1 MRYFIKIDSVSA
13 GESGLITE
21 GKKQL
26 LILDVSYH
34 DKCDLTYSEYLNPE
48 TLNQIKDVFKS
59 IFKSPFTSDYVARK
73 FYDGKLNSTYE
84 EFMKHATLKKKGKE
98 NV

>member
-48 TLNQIKDVFKS
+48 TGEVEVETFNKVLKMLQNIIKLLE
-59 IFKSPFTSDYVARK
+59 RR
-73 FYDGKLNSTYE
+73 
-84 EFMKHATLKKKGKE
+84 
-98 NV
+98 

>member
-1 MRYFIKIDSVSA
+1 MRYFIDINPVSA

-48 TLNQIKDVFKS
+48 TGEVEVETFNKVLKNAS
-59 IFKSPFTSDYVARK
+59 RYNR
-73 FYDGKLNSTYE
+73 
-84 EFMKHATLKKKGKE
+84 TLKEELKL
-98 NV
+98 

>member
-34 DKCDLTYSEYLNPE
+34 DKSDLTYSEYLNPE
-48 TLNQIKDVFKS
+48 TGEVEVETFNKVLKNASKYNK
-59 IFKSPFTSDYVARK
+59 TLR
-73 FYDGKLNSTYE
+73 E
-84 EFMKHATLKKKGKE
+84 EI
-98 NV
+98 N

>member
-48 TLNQIKDVFKS
+48 TGEVEVETFNKVLKNASKYNK
-59 IFKSPFTSDYVARK
+59 TLR
-73 FYDGKLNSTYE
+73 E
-84 EFMKHATLKKKGKE
+84 EI
-98 NV
+98 N

>member
-34 DKCDLTYSEYLNPE
+34 DKCDFPLLV
-48 TLNQIKDVFKS
+48 L
-59 IFKSPFTSDYVARK
+59 
-73 FYDGKLNSTYE
+73 L
-84 EFMKHATLKKKGKE
+84 
-98 NV
+98 